1 MFDRLIPE
9 ARAFFDALAANN
21 NRDWFGAHKGEY
33 EAVVKRPA
41 KLFLDEV
48 GAWLNAETGTPQVP
62 KLYRVHRDL
71 RFSKD
76 KTPYSTHL
84 HLQWSD
90 NTSGICHMFGVSRD
104 YVTAGVGAMAF
115 SKPALGRWRAHV
127 GGAAGE
133 DVAAILAALTGAGHR
148 LSAPELRRVPAPYE
162 QDHPRGDL
170 LRRKG
175 IVLWHD
181 LGADEQADPMAGVQ
195 AAFAR
200 LGGFRTAL
208 ADSVA

>member
-9 ARAFFDALAANN
+9 ALGFFDALAANN
-21 NRDWFGAHKGEY
+21 NRDWFAAHKDEY
-33 EAVVKRPA
+33 EAAVKRPA
-41 KLFLDEV
+41 KLFLDEI
-48 GAWLNAETGTPQVP
+48 GAWLNAETGTTQVP

-90 NTSGICHMFGVSRD
+90 SRTGICHMFGVSRD

-115 SKPALGRWRAHV
+115 SKPALGRWRTHV
-127 GGAAGE
+127 GSAGGEPFAAT
-133 DVAAILAALTGAGHR
+133 LAEMTGAGHR
-148 LSAPELRRVPAPYE
+148 LSAPELRRVPAPYA

-181 LGADEQADPMAGVQ
+181 LGADEQADPMAAVK

-200 LGGFRTAL
+200 MDGFRAAL
-208 ADSVA
+208 ADSLA